1 MSRIPLLIIG
11 GGIGG
16 LATALAVARTGRPA
30 HVLERAPEFA
40 ELGAG
45 LQLAPNASRVLDQLG
60 ILQEVHKQ
68 AFFPRRLLMMDMVA
82 GEEITSLALDQKFLD
97 RYRYPYFVVHRGDL
111 LNIEVEA
118 CRAAS
123 NLITLESHK
132 EAVSIEDLGD
142 GARVQCA
149 DGSVYECDVL
159 IGADGLWSATRKVV
173 HDDGDAI
180 CAEHVAYRGVI
191 PMNEMPP
198 HPGLDSMTIWIGP
211 GKHFVQYPLRRG
223 EICNQVA
230 VFHSRRYKPGSDDWG
245 TPQELDE
252 AFAEACDYVRRAAT
266 LMERGRRWPMH
277 DRLPIP
283 NWTRNRITLL
293 GDAAHPMLQYLA
305 QGACQALED
314 VVCLVDALAQHEG
327 DVASAFRVYQEARS
341 PRTARVQTWARNFGE
356 ILHAPQAGA
365 HIRRAL
371 AEHSDNEFF
380 YFDWLY
386 KNGDSPRVSGRFLR

>member
-1 MSRIPLLIIG
+1 MSQSGRIPLLIIG

-16 LATALAVARTGRPA
+16 LATALAVARTGHPA
-30 HVLERAPEFA
+30 HVLERSPEFA

-45 LQLAPNASRVLDQLG
+45 LQLAPNASRVLDQVG
-60 ILQEVHKQ
+60 ILEAVHKQ

-82 GEEITSLALDQKFLD
+82 GEEITSLSLDQKFLD

-111 LNIEVEA
+111 LSIEVDA

-123 NLITLESHK
+123 DLITLESNK
-132 EAVSIEDLGD
+132 GVVSIEDVGD
-142 GARVQCA
+142 GARVRCA

-159 IGADGLWSATRKVV
+159 VGADGLWSLTRKTV
-173 HDDGDAI
+173 HDDGEPI

-191 PMNEMPP
+191 AMEDMPL

-211 GKHFVQYPLRRG
+211 EKHFVQYPLRRG

-230 VFHSRRYKPGSDDWG
+230 VFRSYRYRSGSEGWG
-245 TPQELDE
+245 TAEELDE
-252 AFAEACDYVRRAAT
+252 HFAEACDYVRSALT
-266 LMERGRRWPMH
+266 LMERGRHWAMH

-314 VVCLVDALAQHEG
+314 SVCLADSLARYASDVPGALRA
-327 DVASAFRVYQEARS
+327 YQEVRS
-341 PRTARVQTWARNFGE
+341 PRTGRVQTEARAFGE
-356 ILHAPQAGA
+356 ILHAASAGA
-365 HIRRAL
+365 NIRKAL
-371 AEHSDNEFF
+371 AAHADNEFYF
-380 YFDWLY
+380 FDWLY
-386 KNGDSPRVSGRFLR
+386 GA